1 MDNSIKYEK
10 YIDYTKFYSITY
22 IKPFC
27 KLFKKKLMR
36 LIQGYFHIKLFIH
49 HNLLMILK

>member
-27 KLFKKKLMR
+27 KLFKK
-36 LIQGYFHIKLFIH
+36 
-49 HNLLMILK
+49 N